1 MVQDDVDMQDLM
13 HTMLVNI
20 LVQLL
25 YHDYV
30 QLMDFEQIDDLNKY
44 IYEMQLFVVLIG
56 NKLLIDVDQMLFV
69 VNNDEVNDEQNQ
81 EVLNLTM
88 MMMDWLHELMVKE
101 KKFLKNY

>member
-20 LVQLL
+20 PVQLL

-30 QLMDFEQIDDLNKY
+30 QLMDFEQINDLNKY

-56 NKLLIDVDQMLFV
+56 NKLLIDVNQMLFV

-88 MMMDWLHELMVKE
+88 MTMDWLHELMVKE
-101 KKFLKNY
+101 KNFLKNY